1 MSGRAARP
9 DWQRAGAAAAAIAAQ
24 WARPGEPGGAIVL
37 FDSERIQSVACGGL
51 ADLARGEPF
60 SLDSVTHFASVS
72 KHLFAALVTGL
83 AGQVPPLDEA
93 PAAGIARPML
103 ALDDELARHLPQLRG
118 AQRRVTVGQA
128 LDMTSGLPD
137 ARETLSL
144 LGISAFQPVG
154 AAAALEFLAGLT
166 TLNYPAGGEI
176 SYTNT
181 GYRLV
186 EEALRTRGI
195 GFNDILRRHICQPL
209 DIALR
214 APETWF
220 DVVPGLAPG
229 YWFGP
234 QGWQLAGAGL
244 HLSAAGSVMG
254 SARHLTVWLQ
264 SLLADSG
271 PGRGVLDRLCAPRFL
286 ADGRPTDYGLGI
298 AHSRIGNRD
307 WVGHGGSHLGY
318 KSYFLLDRSGKT
330 GMAML
335 ANRDDVAGYPAALA
349 VMSALHGQ
357 PLPAPGHDLRP
368 GRYAALTGGDWLEVK
383 SDSVT
388 WMGADQTLYPSGEP
402 GVARSLTAHLPMR
415 LFHDGAAIR
424 GEIGHVPRVLYPVA
438 PDACLQRAQGAWRHA
453 QYRSELVITGDRL
466 EMGIGPAA
474 LQASLTPLG
483 GGRLL
488 ACGADGAWSKKFV
501 LVFNDNCVQV
511 QDNRS
516 RTLTFQRQ

>member
-1 MSGRAARP
+1 MSGQTARP
-9 DWQRAGAAAAAIAAQ
+9 DWQRAGEAAAAIAAQ
-24 WARPGEPGGAIVL
+24 WARPGEPGGTIVL

-72 KHLFAALVTGL
+72 KHLFAALVTGNSGTL
-83 AGQVPPLDEA
+83 PS
-93 PAAGIARPML
+93 
-103 ALDDELARHLPQLRG
+103 LDDALARHLPQLTG

-137 ARETLSL
+137 VRETLSL
-144 LGISAFQPVG
+144 LGISAFQPFS
-154 AAAALEFLAGLT
+154 AAQALDFLAGLA
-166 TLNYPAGGEI
+166 TLNYPAGSEI

-186 EEALRTRGI
+186 EEALRTQGI
-195 GFNDILRRHICQPL
+195 GFNDLLQRHISQPL

-220 DVVPGLAPG
+220 DIVPGLAPG
-229 YWFGP
+229 YWRGA

-286 ADGRPTDYGLGI
+286 ADGRQTDYGLGI
-298 AHSRIGNRD
+298 AHSRVGDRD

-318 KSYFLLDRSGKT
+318 KSYFLLDRADKT

-335 ANRDDVAGYPAALA
+335 ANRDDAASYPTALA
-349 VMSALHGQ
+349 VMSALYGQ

-368 GRYAALTGGDWLEVK
+368 GLYAALTGGDWLEVK
-383 SDSVT
+383 NDSVI
-388 WMGADQTLYPSGEP
+388 WMNADQTLYPSGEP

-415 LFHDGAAIR
+415 LFQDGAAIR
-424 GEIGHVPRVLYPVA
+424 GEIGLVPRVLYPVA
-438 PDACLQRAQGAWRHA
+438 PDDCLQQAQGAWRHKH
-453 QYRSELVITGDRL
+453 YRSELVIMGDRL

-474 LQASLTPLG
+474 LQAALTPLG

-488 ACGADGAWSKKFV
+488 ASAGDGAGCRKFV
-501 LVFNDNCVQV
+501 LVFNDNFLQV

-516 RTLTFQRQ
+516 RILTFQRQ